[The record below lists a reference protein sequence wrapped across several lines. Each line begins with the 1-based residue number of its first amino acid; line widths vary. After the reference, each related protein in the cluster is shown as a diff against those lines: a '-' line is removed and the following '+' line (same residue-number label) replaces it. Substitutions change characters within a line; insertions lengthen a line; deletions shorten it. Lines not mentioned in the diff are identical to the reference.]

1 MTLGGGLFGRHRGE
15 AEALPLGDAPFL
27 CDAAPAQPGPEAAGE
42 ALAVLARL
50 IYEQTTLCPWR
61 DASFRERERSF
72 LAARAILEE
81 MEAHHWLEPSLASLP
96 FACAADDP
104 PDAPARRSR
113 AHPKP

>member
-15 AEALPLGDAPFL
+15 AETLPLGDAPFL
-27 CDAAPAQPGPEAAGE
+27 SDAVPARPGPEAMGE

-61 DASFRERERSF
+61 NAGFRERERSF

-81 MEAHHWLEPSLASLP
+81 MEAHHWLEPSLACLP
-96 FACAADDP
+96 FAGAADDP

-113 AHPKP
+113 AHRKP